1 MTEDEALVAALEVL
15 RHYRTRAHTPTDHD
29 GWLAVRSLVSIDA
42 VAAADRLMAYAKQ
55 QRLLTTID
63 PYN

>member
-42 VAAADRLMAYAKQ
+42 VAAADRLLAYAKQ
-55 QRLLTTID
+55 QRLLTSID